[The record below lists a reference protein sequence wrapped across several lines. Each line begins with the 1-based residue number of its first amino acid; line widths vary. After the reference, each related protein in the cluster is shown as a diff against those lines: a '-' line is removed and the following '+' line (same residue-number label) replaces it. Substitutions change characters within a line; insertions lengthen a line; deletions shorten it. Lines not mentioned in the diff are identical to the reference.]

1 MDEKNTI
8 NNGRGK
14 NPFTVPDHYFDN
26 LTKQVMATIEPLESE
41 ISPKGRKVSFR
52 QTVRPWLYMAAM
64 FIGLIFIA
72 KIILLPPQDNP
83 DKSMNPQEEVTADN
97 LGEDS
102 LSTEGDDYLE
112 FVENQYE
119 NQYYGQI
126 LADSYNALDE

>member
-8 NNGRGK
+8 NKERGK

-26 LTKQVMATIEPLESE
+26 LTKQVMANIEPLESE
-41 ISPKGRKVSFR
+41 ISPKGRKIPFR
-52 QTVRPWLYMAAM
+52 QAVRPWLYMAAM

-72 KIILLPPQDNP
+72 KITLLSPRGNAG
-83 DKSMNPQEEVTADN
+83 KAMTPQEEVTADN

-102 LSTEGDDYLE
+102 STIEGEDYLE

-126 LADSYNALDE
+126 LADSYNSLDE